1 MIIKEGF
8 DKIKTCGNYNPILNR
23 SILVSCFLNDDLSKS
38 LWEYNFYSQE
48 DKLTYTFI
56 VDNDE
61 VILKDTGSLMN
72 LKQTPEE
79 LKINN
84 LKLNDKEII
93 AVTKFFIV
101 KKYNEEKLS
110 KIIISIENNNTIIW
124 NVTIVLNNLNI
135 INLKINDTN
144 SEVIQ
149 DNKVSPFNFV

>member
-23 SILVSCFLNDDLSKS
+23 SILVSCFLNDNLSKS

-79 LKINN
+79 LKINIGFVSN
-84 LKLNDKEII
+84 LLIELQERKMIECLSPNEKRNRFYK
-93 AVTKFFIV
+93 VTKEG
-101 KKYNEEKLS
+101 KKIKQLI
-110 KIIISIENNNTIIW
+110 KKQ
-124 NVTIVLNNLNI
+124 LF
-135 INLKINDTN
+135 K
-144 SEVIQ
+144 
-149 DNKVSPFNFV
+149 